1 MAAHGAGYEPGPG
14 PPCSVMP
21 EKQLTAWLEKLK
33 LTSYAAKA
41 SSWCQTMGA
50 VSVHEILENWEDFAE
65 ACSFKPL
72 ERRRV
77 EKDAANVVGNNAAT
91 GNAAAAASEAA
102 AKSRP
107 PTPSG
112 AAAVTS
118 AATAANNFGPK
129 EDPEKYV
136 MGEELGSGA
145 TATVCRCVRKKDS
158 KQFAVKSINIGKLRL
173 QPNFQKV
180 SEKLQREVSILSS
193 LRHNR
198 IVSLF
203 ESIESQDYLHLVME
217 LVEGG
222 ELFDHI
228 VNIGSFTEPV
238 ARYVFIQI
246 AEGLK
251 YIHSQHIVYRDLK
264 PENILVDQ
272 KNSRQGLLEI
282 KLSDFGHSKLIHD
295 GYSTA
300 LTRVGT
306 PQYWAPEVS
315 DPFKA
320 AKGYDERVDLWS
332 LGVVLYVML
341 VGAYPFDGLGEPIDA
356 QIRRASVQFPAGRR
370 PSQNAQDLIRALIQS
385 DPMQRLDL
393 DRCLAHPWVSTSAGS
408 LSKVLNEVR
417 QAPPE
422 EREEPFQLPGDPS
435 KEQIDGLRRDLQH
448 WIYKWRCGATI
459 QKRKQGSVE
468 ATYVMANMQ
477 LGVTEDERRKA
488 RRELQDLINFNF
500 PGQHV
505 SGGSPGAPSTLPS
518 LPEERM
524 KKSHRLLTHTLKVT
538 AKDGAGV
545 ELEPEAGGMKVM
557 KVFPKPGQPG
567 LEAKDLIINI
577 DGMPLRGTP
586 ETVEDIFGQ
595 HFRDGVQ
602 LTIKR
607 FQR

>member
-1 MAAHGAGYEPGPG
+1 M
-14 PPCSVMP
+14 
-21 EKQLTAWLEKLK
+21 L
-33 LTSYAAKA
+33 
-41 SSWCQTMGA
+41 
-50 VSVHEILENWEDFAE
+50 
-65 ACSFKPL
+65 
-72 ERRRV
+72 
-77 EKDAANVVGNNAAT
+77 
-91 GNAAAAASEAA
+91 
-102 AKSRP
+102 
-107 PTPSG
+107 
-112 AAAVTS
+112 
-118 AATAANNFGPK
+118 
-129 EDPEKYV
+129 
-136 MGEELGSGA
+136 EELGSGA
-145 TATVCRCVRKKDS
+145 TATVCRCVRKKDN

-180 SEKLQREVSILSS
+180 SEKLHREVSILSS

-198 IVSLF
+198 IVSLYDY
-203 ESIESQDYLHLVME
+203 IEGQDYLHLVME

-228 VNIGSFTEPV
+228 VQIGSFTEPV

-315 DPFKA
+315 DPFQA
-320 AKGYDERVDLWS
+320 AKGYDKQVDLWS

-341 VGAYPFDGLGEPIDA
+341 VGAYPFDGLGEPIDV

-370 PSQNAQDLIRALIQS
+370 PTENAQNLIRALIQF
-385 DPMQRLDL
+385 DPMGRLDL

-408 LSKVLNEVR
+408 LSKVLDQFR
-417 QAPPE
+417 HAPPE
-422 EREEPFQLPGDPS
+422 EQEEPFQLPGDPS

-459 QKRKQGSVE
+459 QRRKRDSIE
-468 ATYVMANMQ
+468 ATFVVANMQ

-500 PGQHV
+500 PGHGSV
-505 SGGSPGAPSTLPS
+505 NGGTVAAKSTLPS
-518 LPEERM
+518 LPEERK
-524 KKSHRLLTHTLKVT
+524 KKSHRLLTHTLKVSPT
-538 AKDGAGV
+538 DGAGV

-567 LEAKDLIINI
+567 LEVLDLIISI
-577 DGMPLRGTP
+577 DGTSLRGTP
-586 ETVEDIFGQ
+586 EKVEDIFGQ